1 MNDFAFKKS
10 TVLTKN
16 DIDNLLRQFGGKN
29 QGYIEIVDVENNRQ
43 TIDKYPLIKDIA
55 LSIKDTQQDKLFNKS
70 TY

>member
-1 MNDFAFKKS
+1 MNDFALKKS

-29 QGYIEIVDVENNRQ
+29 QGYIEIVDVEKNRQ

>member
-29 QGYIEIVDVENNRQ
+29 QGYIEIVDVEKNRQ

>member
-1 MNDFAFKKS
+1 MNDLALKKS

-29 QGYIEIVDVENNRQ
+29 QGYIEIVDVEKNRQ